1 MTTSGACRDV
11 SRREI
16 HHDYQSAAGST
27 ISAPWIDLRESP
39 LSKSEP
45 RFRHCKASW
54 GNSCTS
60 GERIGETMTPQN
72 AVFFL

>member
-1 MTTSGACRDV
+1 MTTSGTCRDV

-27 ISAPWIDLRESP
+27 ISAPRIDLRESP

-45 RFRHCKASW
+45 RFRHAKHH
-54 GNSCTS
+54 
-60 GERIGETMTPQN
+60 GEIHAHLGRELAKQ
-72 AVFFL
+72 